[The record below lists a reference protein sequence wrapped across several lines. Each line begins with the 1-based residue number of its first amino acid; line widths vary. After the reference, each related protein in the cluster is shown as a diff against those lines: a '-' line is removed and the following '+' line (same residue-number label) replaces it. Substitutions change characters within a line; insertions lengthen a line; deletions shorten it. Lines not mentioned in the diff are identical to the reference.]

1 MRLGLFEGNMH
12 GSIRNRLEFLLTG
25 KGECPEAEQHLLSCQ
40 SCSSEL
46 DVMRSQSKLLR
57 TLRSEEE
64 VEPAA
69 GFYARVI
76 QRIEERAKDSIWAV
90 FIYSPFGKRLAFAS
104 LTIAVLLGSYV
115 LTEEGLDGHLL
126 GAKMVA
132 QQMHDDPLVVGDQA
146 QQRDAVLENF
156 AVHQSFAIHQVAVHQ
171 GNLQ

>member
-1 MRLGLFEGNMH
+1 M
-12 GSIRNRLEFLLTG
+12 G
-25 KGECPEAEQHLLSCQ
+25 KGECPEAERHLLSCK

-46 DVMRSQSKLLR
+46 DAMRFQAKLLR
-57 TLRSEEE
+57 KLGCQED

-69 GFYARVI
+69 GFYARVM

-104 LTIAVLLGSYV
+104 LTVAVLLGSYV

-126 GAKMVA
+126 GEKTVA

-156 AVHQSFAIHQVAVHQ
+156 AVHQSFAVHQVAVNQ
-171 GNLQ
+171 GSFQ